1 MEKVTKIVAIL
12 VLIVSIGFLFFTAK
26 TIDRIQVQ
34 KNLIASLQENISSL
48 QNTINSLTATVNLA
62 RDEITSLRTLAEQLK
77 QEIAKAEADK
87 EKAEKALAEA
97 KNENKKLST
106 ELKEAKGRISILT
119 AQLEKQQEGSGT
131 PIVIT
136 EGTSLEVMVAELARK
151 LKETENK
158 LLISQDQIATLE
170 SLGILL
176 EREAVVLPGDGM
188 PQIVKETEGK
198 IVDIKAN
205 GIVSINFKG
214 SIKPQKG
221 ATFYIID
228 SNQVKAKLALEEVYN
243 TIMIAHMNIDKND
256 YNIKSGDNVK
266 LILWTEE

>member
-1 MEKVTKIVAIL
+1 MEKVTKIIAIL
-12 VLIVSIGFLFFTAK
+12 VLVISVGFLFFAAK
-26 TIDRIQVQ
+26 TIDRIQMQ
-34 KNLIASLQENISSL
+34 KNLIASLHENISSL
-48 QNTINSLTATVNLA
+48 QNTINSLTETVNLA

-77 QEIAKAEADK
+77 QEIAKAKADK

-97 KNENKKLST
+97 QNENRKLNA
-106 ELKEAKGRISILT
+106 ELKAAKERITVLT
-119 AQLEKQQEGSGT
+119 AQTEKMQQEGL
-131 PIVIT
+131 IVP
-136 EGTSLEVMVAELARK
+136 EGTTLDTMITELARK

-158 LLISQDQIATLE
+158 LSVAKDQLATLE
-170 SLGILL
+170 SLGIIL
-176 EREAVVLPGDGM
+176 ERESTILSGDGT

-198 IVDIKAN
+198 IVDVKPN

-228 SNQVKAKLALEEVYN
+228 ANQVKAKLALEEVYN
-243 TIMIAHMNIDKND
+243 TILVAHMGIEKQD

-266 LILWTEE
+266 LILWTE